1 MTLMMKGAIMKI
13 GKERVDM
20 CEAIES
26 IRNDGIEEGVLKTLL
41 GLVKDGILTIAD
53 AARRAGMTVAELE
66 AETGLKA

>member
-1 MTLMMKGAIMKI
+1 MTVMMKGAIMKI

-20 CEAIES
+20 CEAIEG

-66 AETGLKA
+66 AKTGLKA